1 MKLEEALS
9 KILNRPPDSKDVR
22 NEIKRCEALGIE
34 LIMMEDER
42 YPSSLAQIKDPPL
55 LLYARGKRIDALG
68 KFSIAIVGSR
78 MATSYGRNVAA
89 KLSAELSRSGVVIVS
104 GLAHG
109 IDSVAHEE
117 ASKYGLTIGVLGTGI
132 DIVYPKSK
140 DIVFQKVMENGCL
153 VSEFP
158 LGTMPTKW
166 TFPKRNRIIAGLS
179 MGIIVVEAS
188 AKSGSLITAR
198 LGLEEG
204 REIFAVPGSIFS
216 PTSEGTINLIKNG
229 AKCVT
234 SAEDVLEEFG
244 YVSVKSFI
252 PEDPILDL
260 LKSGPKSPEEISF
273 SLGLTIN
280 EVNSK
285 LTTLEIDGIV
295 SKDFTD
301 RFKLN
306 L

>member
-22 NEIKRCEALGIE
+22 NEIKKCEDLGIE
-34 LIMMEDER
+34 LIPIEDER

-55 LLYARGKRIDALG
+55 LLYVKGKRMDALG
-68 KFSIAIVGSR
+68 KFAIAIVGSR

-89 KLSAELSRSGVVIVS
+89 KLSTELSRSGVVIVS

-132 DIVYPKSK
+132 DIVYPRSK
-140 DIVFQKVMENGCL
+140 DTVFQKVMENGCL

-158 LGTMPTKW
+158 LGTMPAKW

-188 AKSGSLITAR
+188 TKSGSLITAR

-216 PTSEGTINLIKNG
+216 PTSEGTINLIKHG

-244 YVSVKSFI
+244 YVSVKSSI

-260 LKSGPKSPEEISF
+260 LKGGPKSLEEIAIY
-273 SLGLTIN
+273 LGVGVN
-280 EVNSK
+280 EVNSR
-285 LTTLEIDGIV
+285 LTAFEIDGIV